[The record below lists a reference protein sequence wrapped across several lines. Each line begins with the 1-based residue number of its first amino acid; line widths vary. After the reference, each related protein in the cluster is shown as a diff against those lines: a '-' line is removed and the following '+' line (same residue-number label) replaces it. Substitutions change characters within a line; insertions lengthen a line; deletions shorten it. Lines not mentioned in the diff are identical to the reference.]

1 VDPSTPSREK
11 AIDPEEWVDLYGD
24 YLYRFAFSRLRDANV
39 VEEVVQETF
48 LAGIRYREQFSG
60 RGSERAWLLGIL
72 KRKIVDAIRLRA
84 KYDRTVS
91 YEEEHDPGNQLF
103 DDKGNWRLDE
113 VPWPSPVDQNVT
125 SRELWE
131 VVRDC
136 LGHLPP
142 GQADV
147 FTLSVME
154 EMNTDQICRELEITP
169 ANFWTR
175 MHRARLALSKCVGN
189 RWCRDGEDPKHAE

>member
-1 VDPSTPSREK
+1 MDPSTPSQEK
-11 AIDPEEWVDLYGD
+11 AVDPETWVDLYGD
-24 YLYRFAFSRLRDANV
+24 YLYRYAFSRLRDANV

-48 LAGIRYREQFSG
+48 LAGIRYRKQFSG

-84 KYDRTVS
+84 KFDRAVA
-91 YEEEHDPGNQLF
+91 YEEDPDPGSQLF
-103 DDKGNWRLDE
+103 DDKGNWRLHE
-113 VPWPSPVDQNVT
+113 VPWPSAVDQNVT
-125 SRELWE
+125 SRELWG
-131 VVRDC
+131 VVREC

-154 EMNTDQICRELEITP
+154 EMNTDQICRDLRSVYSIGH
-169 ANFWTR
+169 AAKARRGFC
-175 MHRARLALSKCVGN
+175 RATGLVRNGRDDSKS
-189 RWCRDGEDPKHAE
+189 